1 MEHSENPV
9 MVLSEDDSWELVA
22 GVSMG
27 RLVTRVGDVV
37 DVVPINF
44 VVDGGTLVFR
54 TAPGAKLA
62 GLTVNHSVVFEV
74 DSFDE
79 VGGWSVVLRGTAH
92 ALETEAEVA
101 AAEALP
107 LRPWVP
113 TLKTVFVRID
123 VESVSGRQFRFGE
136 EPRREDVQEG

>member
-9 MVLSEDDSWELVA
+9 TVLTEDESWELVA
-22 GVSMG
+22 GEAMG

-44 VVDGGTLVFR
+44 VLDGRALVFR
-54 TAPGAKLA
+54 TAPGSKLS
-62 GLTVNHSVVFEV
+62 GLTINSSVVFET
-74 DSFDE
+74 DRFDA
-79 VGGWSVVLRGTAH
+79 VGGWSVVLRGTAR

-113 TLKTVFVRID
+113 TLKTVFVRVE
-123 VESVSGRQFRFGE
+123 VESLSGRAFRFGE